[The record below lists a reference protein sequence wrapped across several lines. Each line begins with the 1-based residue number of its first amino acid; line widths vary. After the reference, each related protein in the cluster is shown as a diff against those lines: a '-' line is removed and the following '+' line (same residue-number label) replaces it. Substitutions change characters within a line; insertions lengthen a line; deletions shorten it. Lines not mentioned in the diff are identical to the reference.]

1 MMAMAEPRPEISVL
15 IANFNNGAESS
26 VFGTNLIVHC
36 LESIRMNIGEGISW
50 ECLVWD
56 DGSTDSGLATVR
68 AYGESDGRFR
78 LFEGKH
84 VGRVGEIYN
93 RLVERATGRIC
104 VRMDGDTVTLTE
116 GWGKRILWRF
126 DEDSR
131 VGMIGPVQVWDPDDP
146 EVTRAGR
153 VRCFRCWLWTPRG
166 RRNPWRGKVV
176 NSCAGASGMCDYVSG
191 SWVAFPRKIWEEG
204 AKWDNG
210 YRGRGEDLDWFVR
223 ARSFGYSC
231 YGDAGIVV
239 VHRDTVRVKRGYR
252 DRATEVEDSL
262 RFEQTW
268 GFHHYFPDRASV
280 VKWGTS
286 WRENAAGIP
295 VDSKW

>member
-1 MMAMAEPRPEISVL
+1 MVVPEPRAEISIL
-15 IANFNNGAESS
+15 IANYNNGAESS
-26 VFGTNLIVHC
+26 IFGTDLIGAC
-36 LESIRMNIGEGISW
+36 LESIRMNIGKGISW

-68 AYGESDGRFR
+68 AYCESDGRFR
-78 LFEGKH
+78 LFEGEH

-93 RLVERATGRIC
+93 RLVERARGEVC
-104 VRMDGDTVTLTE
+104 VRMDGDTVTVTE
-116 GWGKRILWRF
+116 DWGRRVVGRLGSDLRI
-126 DEDSR
+126 
-131 VGMIGPVQVWDPDDP
+131 GMIGPVQVWDPGDLEP
-146 EVTRAGR
+146 ACAGR
-153 VRCFRCWLWTPRG
+153 VRCFRCWLWTPKG
-166 RRNPWRGKVV
+166 RRNPWRGL
-176 NSCAGASGMCDYVSG
+176 NWISCVGASGMCDYVSG

-231 YGDAGIVV
+231 YGDAEIVV

-252 DRATEVEDSL
+252 DRITEANDAF

-268 GFHHYFPDRASV
+268 GFHHYFPDKESV
-280 VKWGTS
+280 VKWGVS
-286 WRENAAGIP
+286 WRENASEIP
-295 VDSKW
+295 IHSKW